1 MKQSLCVNRQRPLAL
16 AYVRVSTAEQAD
28 EGASLEAQRGLLAAE
43 ANRRGWDHE
52 FVADE
57 GYSAKSVAGR
67 PGLMAALIRLDAGEA
82 DVLLVLRVDRLSRSV
97 SDFAAL
103 MARSQKRKWAL
114 AALDLGVDTTTP
126 AGDLMAH
133 VLVSVGQYERL
144 IIGQRTKEGM
154 AQRRAEGV
162 HLGRPTALPSE
173 TVKRIVRE
181 RAEGSTLTGIARRLA
196 ADGVPTAAGGKW
208 YAATIKR
215 VLASAA
221 GQAEAQRAAGYV
233 NR

>member
-1 MKQSLCVNRQRPLAL
+1 MRTNRRLRERTLAL

-28 EGASLEAQRGLLAAE
+28 DGASLDAQRHLLSQE
-43 ANRRGWDHE
+43 ADRRGWDVA

-57 GYSAKSVAGR
+57 GYSAKSVQGR
-67 PGLMAALIRLDAGEA
+67 PGLTSALDRLDAGEA

-97 SDFAAL
+97 SDFANL
-103 MARSQKRKWAL
+103 MARAQRKKWSL
-114 AALDLGVDTTTP
+114 TALDLGVDTSTP

-133 VLVSVGQYERL
+133 VLASVAQYERKV
-144 IIGQRTKEGM
+144 IGQRTKEGM

-162 HLGRPTALPSE
+162 HLGRPSSLPQT
-173 TVKRIVRE
+173 TVQRIVRE
-181 RAEGSTLTGIARRLA
+181 RASGRGLTDIARALT

-208 YAATIKR
+208 HAATITR

-221 GQAEAQRAAGYV
+221 GLKAAHEIASAT
-233 NR
+233 